1 MYSCLEEQQKFKHS
15 VCQIESCGI
24 VANEGENASDSKGG
38 TCVWVS
44 SSWTHE
50 ELKLERNGSEVE
62 NSKSVF
68 RFLGKVFC
76 K

>member
-1 MYSCLEEQQKFKHS
+1 MYSCLEEQQKFKHNVS
-15 VCQIESCGI
+15 QIESCGI

-38 TCVWVS
+38 TCVQAAS
-44 SSWTHE
+44 SLTHE
-50 ELKLERNGSEVE
+50 ELKVERNGSEVK

-68 RFLGKVFC
+68 RFLGKIFC